1 MDSSFDL
8 TLITR
13 RNPEIRQLDAGE
25 PVFFEHRTGAE
36 MYAVLSGR
44 IDVVRYGKEL
54 EQVGPGGILG
64 EMALIDDGPRSAAA
78 LAAEKTTVAVVPRD
92 MFLELVKEEPA
103 FALHVMRV
111 LAQRLR
117 RRDEGAADS

>member
-1 MDSSFDL
+1 MDDTFEL

-25 PVFFEHRTGAE
+25 PVFFEHRPGAE

-44 IDVVRYGKEL
+44 IDVVSYGKEL
-54 EQVGPGGILG
+54 EQVGPGGFVG
-64 EMALIDDGPRSAAA
+64 EMALIDEGPRSAAA
-78 LAAEKTTVAVVPRD
+78 LAAEKTTIAVIPRD
-92 MFLELVKEEPA
+92 MFLALVKEEPV

-111 LAQRLR
+111 LARRLR
-117 RRDEGAADS
+117 RRD